1 MGVLIVSSTA
11 SHLSRW
17 PDLPLDLERVVRLF
31 SSEGCQQLWVKQL
44 AQNDDSKRQIYLS
57 SDLLAFNILHP
68 RNVALAPPARKG
80 LVGTKKPVKAGAQRL
95 FGTLDFKWLFLDH
108 SPEPARHAKLI
119 YYPQYP
125 EVRFSGFCLGV
136 KSIPTVYLKE
146 KAGEIFTN
154 RLLFLGVAPKNQ
166 TFGFLTV
173 GHDLLTDELRKADG
187 ENPKRA
193 LIAISIANAD
203 FDSKQRLL
211 KGLHRIYRRGWIRG
225 CRLTAEGL
233 KENDA
238 PNAIGYTLEA
248 QLGIPN
254 NGQNLP
260 DFEGFEIKATAAG
273 TDGKP
278 LEKAITLMTPEPD
291 LGVYKTKGALEF
303 LKRWGYPHDSDPL
316 NRVNFGG
323 IYRFGHY
330 HPVTGLKLDIRGY
343 HSLHPNLIDPTGC
356 VMLIDADGTVAAGW
370 SFSKLL
376 QVWSRKHTRAAY
388 VSAETR
394 GSPRK
399 FRYAAHV
406 TLCEGTDLLKVLK
419 MLSSGDLYLDPGIKA
434 EKWRSSSPVLKK
446 RNQFRTKPSQLKNL
460 YEHTQDWDAENEG
473 SSS

>member
-1 MGVLIVSSTA
+1 
-11 SHLSRW
+11 
-17 PDLPLDLERVVRLF
+17 
-31 SSEGCQQLWVKQL
+31 LWVKQL

-68 RNVALAPPARKG
+68 RNIALAPPARKG
-80 LVGTKKPVKAGAQRL
+80 LVGTKKRVKAGAQRL
-95 FGTLDFKWLFLDH
+95 FGSLDFKWLYLDRP
-108 SPEPARHAKLI
+108 PEAARHAKLI

-136 KSIPTVYLKE
+136 KSIPTAFFKE
-146 KAGEIFTN
+146 KAGEIFPN
-154 RLLFLGVAPKNQ
+154 RLLFLGLTLENQ

-173 GHDLLTDELRKADG
+173 GHNLLTEDLRRAGGDYP
-187 ENPKRA
+187 NRA
-193 LIAISIANAD
+193 LLAISIVNAD

-211 KGLHRIYRRGWIRG
+211 DCLHRIYRRGWIRG

-248 QLGIPN
+248 QLGITN

-291 LGVYKTKGALEF
+291 LGVYKTDGALEF
-303 LKRWGYPHDSDPL
+303 LKRWGYPDETDPF

-323 IYRFGHY
+323 IYRFGHF

-343 HSLHPNLIDPTGC
+343 QSHHPNQMDPTGF
-356 VMLIDADGTVAAGW
+356 VMLADADGTVAAGW

-394 GSPRK
+394 DRPKR
-399 FRYAAHV
+399 FRYGANV
-406 TLCEGTDLLKVLK
+406 TLCEGTDLLKVLR

-460 YEHTQDWDAENEG
+460 YEHTQDWDPENKG
-473 SSS
+473 HSS